1 MSAASPVTR
10 FDALRLPGL
19 RRVARM
25 PRGRLVFQLPMLLFA
40 LLLMYDGFSGPQR
53 AGQNLAT
60 VAPWVHYRGLVV
72 LALLLAGNLF
82 CAACPFALPRTVAHR
97 LSVRGRRWP
106 RILRGKWVAAVSLL
120 ALFFVYE
127 WLDLWA
133 SPLLTAWLI
142 AAYFAAAFALEAFF
156 TESAFCK
163 YVCPLGTFNF
173 VYSTASPLQIG
184 VRQPDVCRTCVG
196 KDCINGRYAAQPV
209 IRVSE
214 ITTSP
219 PIPVF
224 VYGEGAASPASGGEV
239 AATINAKSFDSAP
252 STQHSALIVPG
263 CGTLLFP
270 PTIQSNLDCT
280 LCLDCARACP
290 HDNVGLFAR
299 APGAELKKPNAWPA
313 RWDVS
318 LLVICLAFLGLLNA
332 FGMTPPVYDLLEG
345 LANSLGLPGAGLPPA
360 AIDAIV
366 LGLLFVAVGVVLPA
380 GLSVG
385 AAALSRRLGGVSKR
399 DSLRHTVAAFAPAF
413 VPIGL
418 GFWIAHYSF
427 HFLTGLFTIVPVT
440 QRFLT
445 DHQIGW
451 FGAPDWSLGGLPL
464 GVVGMIQLS
473 ALIAGY
479 GVSMWLALQTAQR
492 LYRRNA
498 MLGYLAWALLLTGLM
513 LAGWWLIQQPM
524 EMRGSFLFD

>member
-1 MSAASPVTR
+1 MSAAAR
-10 FDALRLPGL
+10 FDALRLPGM

-25 PRGRLVFQLPMLLFA
+25 PRGRLVFQVPMLALA
-40 LLLMYDGFSGPQR
+40 LLLIYDGFTGPQR
-53 AGQNLAT
+53 AGENLAT
-60 VAPWVHYRGLVV
+60 VSSWVHFRGLVV

-97 LSVRGRRWP
+97 LSVAGRRWP
-106 RILRGKWVAAVSLL
+106 RALRGKWVSIASLL

-142 AAYFAAAFALEAFF
+142 VAYFVAAFVLEALF

-163 YVCPLGTFNF
+163 YVCPLGAFNF

-184 VRQPDVCRTCVG
+184 VRDHDVCRTCVG
-196 KDCINGRYAAQPV
+196 KDCINGRYAATPV
-209 IRVSE
+209 IGISE
-214 ITTSP
+214 IAIALPTEKETANTKNTKDTKSTK
-219 PIPVF
+219 
-224 VYGEGAASPASGGEV
+224 GAESTAASHGSLV
-239 AATINAKSFDSAP
+239 
-252 STQHSALIVPG
+252 VPG

-290 HDNVGLFAR
+290 YDNVGLFSR
-299 APGAELKKPNAWPA
+299 GAGGELGRTDAWPK

-332 FGMTPPVYDLLEG
+332 FGMTPPVYDLLAG
-345 LANSLGLPGAGLPPA
+345 LAAGLGLNAAGLPPA
-360 AIDAIV
+360 VIDGIV
-366 LGLLFVAVGVVLPA
+366 LGLLFVVAGVLLPT
-380 GLSVG
+380 GLSIG
-385 AAALSRRLGGVSKR
+385 AAALSRALTGARQR
-399 DSLRHTVAAFAPAF
+399 DSLRHTLAAFAPAF

-418 GFWIAHYSF
+418 GFWVAHYGF

-440 QRFLT
+440 QNCLL
-445 DHQIGW
+445 DHRVTLL
-451 FGAPDWSLGGLPL
+451 GAPNWALGGLPL
-464 GVVGMIQLS
+464 EVVGLVQVV
-473 ALIAGY
+473 ALLIGY
-479 GVSMWLALQTAQR
+479 LVSMVLAQR
-492 LYRRNA
+492 TALRLYGRQGTVGF
-498 MLGYLAWALLLTGLM
+498 LVWAALLTGMM

-524 EMRGSFLFD
+524 EMRGTFLFG